1 MAALCPAA
9 TLFGPDRVIPPSA
22 PLAAASFIPIAH
34 SISIPTAP
42 STPHTASISTRSV
55 VVPGPKARGLAAP
68 RALPHLGVYAA
79 GAGSPGPK
87 FCLSVSS
94 IGLSIPN
101 VGWGPTNGRRAQL
114 EMEVEV
120 GGQPCPMTK
129 SNFDPHAPKPTPH
142 LGMLADSR
150 HLGRLGLSRK

>member
-1 MAALCPAA
+1 MPAA

-68 RALPHLGVYAA
+68 RAVAA
-79 GAGSPGPK
+79 PRTLRGCCRHPPAPK

-114 EMEVEV
+114 EMEVQE

-150 HLGRLGLSRK
+150 HFGRLGLSRK